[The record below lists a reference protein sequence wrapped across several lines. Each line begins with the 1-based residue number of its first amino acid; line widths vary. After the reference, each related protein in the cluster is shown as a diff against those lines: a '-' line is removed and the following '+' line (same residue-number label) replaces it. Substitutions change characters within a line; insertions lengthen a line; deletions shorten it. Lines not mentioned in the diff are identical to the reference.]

1 MKRIILKTKAV
12 WPLLLCFISLSVT
25 CMKCADCYWFDN
37 DSDKEIYVISDLQ
50 PLDNRISAGSEINR
64 IGPHYHNYTIDRDY
78 KNPWSEA
85 IRDSMHLYI
94 LDAEKVTLKIGFLSE
109 EMIQSIPQDAYLA
122 RITVLKHQIDEMH
135 ITYPPVSALKCV
147 YYSPQH

>member
-1 MKRIILKTKAV
+1 MKRIILKTRAA
-12 WPLLLCFISLSVT
+12 WTLLLCFISLSVT
-25 CMKCADCYWFDN
+25 CMQCADCYWFDN

-50 PLDNRISAGSEINR
+50 PLDNRITAGSEIAR
-64 IGPHYHNYTIDRDY
+64 VGPHTHDKTIDRDY
-78 KNPWSEA
+78 NNPWSEA
-85 IRDSMHLYI
+85 IRDSMHLYV

-122 RITVLKHQIDEMH
+122 RITVLKHQINEMH

-147 YYSPQH
+147 YYFPQH

>member
-1 MKRIILKTKAV
+1 MKRFILKTKAV

-37 DSDKEIYVISDLQ
+37 DSDKEIYLISDLQ
-50 PLDNRISAGSEINR
+50 PLDSRISAGSEINR
-64 IGPHYHNYTIDRDY
+64 IGPHYHNYRIDRDY